1 MVRASRRTSA
11 LAPWRCLA
19 AAVAVALLSGLALL
33 GLAAPAAA
41 HASLIST
48 TPRPDQVLAAAP
60 KTVSLTFSD
69 AIDLKTALVQV
80 LEPSGAPLAVGDPV
94 HVAAKPNTL
103 EVTLPVELAQGTRTV
118 LYRVVSA
125 DGHPLQGS
133 FRFSVGVATASAT
146 PDALVSDGGALGL
159 YLGIARWVAFVG
171 LALAVGTLLLVVLAW
186 PGGLGVPAV
195 RRMIWSGL
203 GALAGASTASLLLY
217 GPYVQGT
224 GLSGIASGLDYGI
237 STRIGTLLLVRL
249 ALVAVVVVALALWLR
264 GARESGRVGGAG
276 PVAATLLGG
285 GALALTWS
293 LATHS
298 AEGSRFVTLPVDLV
312 HMMAMSAWLGGMPAL
327 LVLLLKVKDSAALT
341 KAVPMFSRTATIC
354 VIALVATG
362 VLQAWRQVG
371 SADAL
376 TSTTYGDWL
385 LVKVGLVLGIVALG
399 GFARWWATPR
409 LVAAHAV
416 PEGRGSRR
424 AGVSTARSAAV
435 EAGSARLGRV
445 VALETSLGAVV
456 LAVTATLVATQPAE
470 AAHEAAL
477 AAHSSASTNRALLAA
492 SPADLTIG
500 FRLAK
505 PAPGAEPVAF
515 REALAVPEGPAKGRG
530 FVQAVISPAFGGL
543 PNELHVSVTD
553 DQGRPLPVG
562 SVLVDLRTV
571 GGTRERSSQ
580 SPLSSS
586 GQGHFFSAFTV
597 PRAGQ
602 WELGITVRDVNG
614 TEALVI
620 VPFEAQ
626 VMGA

>member
-1 MVRASRRTSA
+1 MV
-11 LAPWRCLA
+11 
-19 AAVAVALLSGLALL
+19 VALLSGLALL
-33 GLAAPAAA
+33 GLATPAAA
-41 HASLIST
+41 HASLIGT
-48 TPRPDQVLAAAP
+48 APRPDQVLAAAP

-80 LEPSGAPLAVGDPV
+80 LEPSGAPLAVSDPV
-94 HVAAKPNTL
+94 HVAANPNTL
-103 EVTLPVELAQGTRTV
+103 EVTLPADLAQGTRTV

-159 YLGIARWVAFVG
+159 YLGIARWTAFVG
-171 LALAVGTLLLVVLAW
+171 LALAVGTLLLLVLAW
-186 PGGLGVPAV
+186 PGGLGVTAV
-195 RRMIWSGL
+195 RRMIWYGL
-203 GALAGASTASLLLY
+203 GALAAASTASLLLY

-224 GLSGIASGLDYGI
+224 GLSGIVDGLDYGI
-237 STRIGTLLLVRL
+237 STRIGKLLLVRL
-249 ALVAVVVVALALWLR
+249 ALLAAVVVALALWLR
-264 GARESGRVGGAG
+264 RARRSGRVGGPG
-276 PVAATLLGG
+276 PVAATLIGG

-298 AEGSRFVTLPVDLV
+298 AEGSGRFVTLPVDLV

-354 VIALVATG
+354 VVALVATG
-362 VLQAWRQVG
+362 VIQAWRQVG

-385 LVKVGLVLGIVALG
+385 MVKVGLVLGIVALG

-435 EAGSARLGRV
+435 EVGSTRLGRV

-505 PAPGAEPVAF
+505 PAAGVEPVAF
-515 REALAVPEGPAKGRG
+515 RKPLEVPEGPAKGRG
-530 FVQAVISPAFGGL
+530 FIQAVISPAFGGL

-571 GGTRERSSQ
+571 GGTQERSSQ

-602 WELGITVRDVNG
+602 WELGITVRDVDG
-614 TEALVI
+614 SEALVI